1 MSASA
6 RRRRDVRVDGS
17 ARRSDNFCAA
27 MDAAGIPS
35 GMNLYAV
42 DRLMSEARRLA
53 AEYRRVTGKTLPL
66 SGEIAV
72 NDAIRLLGL
81 EAAPAPDLG
90 YDARRPGASGEE
102 RFLVKARVVFDAS
115 KGAHRLGELR
125 LDRDWDT
132 LLVVLMDASYETTEI
147 HAVSRERVAAALGD
161 DRSARRN
168 TLSIPR
174 IRIIGNRVWARDPDP
189 ADAAVPLAD
198 AG

>member
-1 MSASA
+1 M
-6 RRRRDVRVDGS
+6 V
-17 ARRSDNFCAA
+17 
-27 MDAAGIPS
+27 AAGIAS
-35 GMNLYAV
+35 GMNIYAV

-90 YDARRPGASGEE
+90 YDARRAGATGTEE

-132 LLVVLMDASYETTEI
+132 LLVVLMDAAYETTEI
-147 HAVSRERVAAALGD
+147 HAVSRERVAAALGEAKNS
-161 DRSARRN
+161 RKN

-189 ADAAVPLAD
+189 ADADVPLAD